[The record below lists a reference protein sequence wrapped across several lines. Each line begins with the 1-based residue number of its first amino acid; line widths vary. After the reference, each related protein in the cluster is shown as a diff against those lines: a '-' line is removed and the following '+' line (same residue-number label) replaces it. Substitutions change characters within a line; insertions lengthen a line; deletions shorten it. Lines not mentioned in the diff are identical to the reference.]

1 MLPNGNAAQ
10 AAADCGNAPQ
20 SAAEWY
26 ATPLGRFLL
35 AKEQAYFDTAVSDV
49 FGYNALQLGLPE
61 VDLLRASRI
70 PFRCRAG
77 QNGATDLKADFRD
90 LPIASNSTDLVVLP
104 HVLEFSDNPHQ
115 ILREV
120 ERVLVSEGHLI
131 ICGFNPWSLWGARKA
146 RTAGDY
152 PWSASFINLPR
163 MKDWLSLLGFDIAA
177 GKLCCYVPP
186 VNQERWLKRCNFM
199 EAAGDRWWPFGG
211 AIYFLQA
218 IKRVP
223 GMRVIIPGWRD
234 RVQPRKKLAVVPQKS
249 IGHFEIQR
257 HERDRRDLHRRR
269 VQG

>member
-1 MLPNGNAAQ
+1 MTGVSTKEAQ
-10 AAADCGNAPQ
+10 WFQ
-20 SAAEWY
+20 
-26 ATPLGRFLL
+26 TPLGQYMLVR
-35 AKEQAYFDTAVSDV
+35 EQTHFDEMVSDV
-49 FGYNALQLGLPE
+49 FGFNALQIGMPE
-61 VDLLRASRI
+61 HDFLRASRI
-70 PFRCRAG
+70 PLRCRVAP
-77 QNGATDLKADFRD
+77 APVASVRAEYVHI
-90 LPIASNSTDLVVLP
+90 PIATASADLVLLP